1 MKRALLVLGW
11 LVIGCGEEPTAAP
24 SSASAVGS
32 VQATASSSA
41 ARSAPVVPA
50 ELRERVLAFFDDVAT
65 RQAEAI
71 LAVNKRG
78 PKSRLAYTEAL
89 LLATPVAF
97 PLHQDL
103 FSKHK
108 LTMPEFQQA
117 MADDAFSSECIAQ
130 LQKKLESP
138 LKSIDATLPAD
149 SAEDCGAMARRTI
162 ELMQTEATRGI
173 GQALAQSVVGCIGS
187 QPALAECL
195 PKPGAKPD
203 LAAYDACV
211 AKSQPQKK

>member
-1 MKRALLVLGW
+1 M
-11 LVIGCGEEPTAAP
+11 
-24 SSASAVGS
+24 
-32 VQATASSSA
+32 
-41 ARSAPVVPA
+41 
-50 ELRERVLAFFDDVAT
+50 LAFFDDVAT

-78 PKSRLAYTEAL
+78 PKSRLAYAEAL
-89 LLATPVAF
+89 IQASPVAF

-117 MADDAFSSECIAQ
+117 MADDVFSSECIAQ
-130 LQKKLESP
+130 LQKKIEVP

-149 SAEDCGAMARRTI
+149 SVEDCGALARRTI
-162 ELMQTEATRGI
+162 ELMQTEATRGV
-173 GQALAQSVVGCIGS
+173 GQALAQSVVSCIGS
-187 QPALAECL
+187 HPALAECL

>member
-1 MKRALLVLGW
+1 MKRALWCVGW
-11 LVIGCGEEPTAAP
+11 VVMGCAGEPTSAP
-24 SSASAVGS
+24 SSASAAGS

-41 ARSAPVVPA
+41 ARSAVVPA
-50 ELRERVLAFFDDVAT
+50 QLRERVLAFFDDVAT

-78 PKSRLAYTEAL
+78 PKSRLAYAEAL
-89 LLATPVAF
+89 IQASPVAF

-130 LQKKLESP
+130 LQKKIEVP
-138 LKSIDATLPAD
+138 LKSIDAPLPAD
-149 SAEDCGAMARRTI
+149 SAEDCGALARRTI
-162 ELMQTEATRGI
+162 ELMQTEATRGV
-173 GQALAQSVVGCIGS
+173 GQALAQSVVSCIGS
-187 QPALAECL
+187 HPALTECL
-195 PKPGAKPD
+195 PKPGGKPD